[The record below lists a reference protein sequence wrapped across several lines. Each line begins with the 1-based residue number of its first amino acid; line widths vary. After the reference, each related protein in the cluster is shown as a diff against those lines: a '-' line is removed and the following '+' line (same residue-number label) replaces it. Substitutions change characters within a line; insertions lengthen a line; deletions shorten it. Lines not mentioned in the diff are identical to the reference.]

1 LIVALIWGAGAGDA
15 WAAATV
21 GVGSAGSQA
30 GAAPVQLAII
40 ALGLA
45 VLAVLWAADVIR
57 PGSFRRRGG
66 RDVGDL
72 PWGVWL
78 IAGGLVLA
86 SGMVAGGLLLSLP
99 AFGGAA
105 TGSLRQQSV
114 LNLVVMGVNLAVGG
128 TLVYLIESQVPRSAG
143 LRPRWSDVPI
153 GLGAFLAAAPVI
165 LAASVVTPLVHRAVT
180 GESPDPVGH
189 ETLRV
194 IVDNPENPWVW
205 GLILAAVV
213 LAPIAEEIT
222 YRVFVQ
228 SALLRLT
235 GSHWAAVIMTSLGFT
250 AMHAGQVPL
259 YAMPVL
265 LALALAMGIAY
276 ERTGRLGVPIVMHV
290 AFNGANIA
298 LAMLQPTR

>member
-1 LIVALIWGAGAGDA
+1 MWGAGAADA
-15 WAAATV
+15 WAAAA
-21 GVGSAGSQA
+21 AGA
-30 GAAPVQLAII
+30 GAAGEQPDTAVVSLAIV
-40 ALGLA
+40 ALGL
-45 VLAVLWAADVIR
+45 VGLAALWAADVIR

-66 RDVGDL
+66 RGVGDL
-72 PWGVWL
+72 PWVVWL
-78 IAGGLVLA
+78 VAGVLVLF
-86 SGMVAGGLLLSLP
+86 SGMVAGGVVASLP
-99 AFGGAA
+99 AFRGGGEADA
-105 TGSLRQQSV
+105 LHQQV
-114 LNLVVMGVNLAVGG
+114 IVNLVAMGAMLAAGG
-128 TLVYLIESQVPRSAG
+128 VLVYLIESQVPRSAG

-165 LAASVVTPLVHRAVT
+165 LAVSVVTPLVYRAVT
-180 GESPDPVGH
+180 GEPPDPVGH

-235 GSHWAAVIMTSLGFT
+235 GSHWGAVIATSLGFT
-250 AMHAGQVPL
+250 AMHAGQVPV

-290 AFNGANIA
+290 TFNGANIA
-298 LAMLQPTR
+298 MTTL